1 MNDTSDDVKL
11 IFRKM
16 LMRKSGSE
24 RVAIASGMF
33 DSARAMMLASF
44 PKGSSP
50 GEIRRM
56 LLERTYPEMAATL
69 PPAESRHSV

>member
-1 MNDTSDDVKL
+1 MNDTSEDVEL

-44 PKGSSP
+44 PAGQSP
-50 GEIRRM
+50 DQIRKM
-56 LLERTYPEMAATL
+56 LLERTYPELSKSPRSQKM
-69 PPAESRHSV
+69 R